1 MLALEDC
8 IALSNLTEEEVDAI
22 ALHDRLPQII
32 AAEFGNYL
40 LRLPEGRCAIRA
52 IIMDDIAHAQAQ
64 GDHVRSA
71 QLKLV
76 LKHFAEHMAEASI

>member
-8 IALSNLTEEEVDAI
+8 IALSNLTAEEVDAI
-22 ALHDRLPQII
+22 ALHEHLPEIV

-40 LRLPEGRCAIRA
+40 LRLPEGKRAIRA
-52 IIMDDIAHAQAQ
+52 IITDDIAHAQAQ
-64 GDHVRSA
+64 GDHTRSA
-71 QLKLV
+71 KLKLV